1 VEQALLPGPC
11 AAAEI
16 SQEPVTSVARHPN
29 RGGKSMGSLLL
40 HNPWVHLYVF
50 YVGVL
55 SLALFWDHLR
65 RNPD

>member
-1 VEQALLPGPC
+1 
-11 AAAEI
+11 
-16 SQEPVTSVARHPN
+16 
-29 RGGKSMGSLLL
+29 MGSLLL